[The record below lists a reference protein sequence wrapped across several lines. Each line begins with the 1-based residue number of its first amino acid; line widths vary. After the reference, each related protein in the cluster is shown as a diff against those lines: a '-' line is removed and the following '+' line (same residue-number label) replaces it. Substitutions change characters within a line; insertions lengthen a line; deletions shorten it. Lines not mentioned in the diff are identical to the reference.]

1 MVKGLYTAYTGML
14 NQQNRMDVLTN
25 NLANSATVGFKKE
38 GSLSLGAKVGEN
50 YTDFTQGAFQTTEN
64 PFDLALSG
72 NGFFACEYTNK
83 AGVTSVKYTR
93 DGSFILNQSGDL
105 VTKDGDYVLDANGRH
120 IRLNPQQETVFNEN
134 GTITQN
140 GVTVAALQIADFT
153 DYNYLEHFGESY
165 YQPVEGATRKQA
177 DAKVFSGY
185 LEQSN
190 VTVINEMV
198 ELISVT
204 RNYETNQK
212 VIQTIDGTLDIA
224 ANQLGQLR

>member
-1 MVKGLYTAYTGML
+1 M
-14 NQQNRMDVLTN
+14 
-25 NLANSATVGFKKE
+25 
-38 GSLSLGAKVGEN
+38 EN
-50 YTDFTQGAFQTTEN
+50 
-64 PFDLALSG
+64 
-72 NGFFACEYTNK
+72 
-83 AGVTSVKYTR
+83 KY
-93 DGSFILNQSGDL
+93 
-105 VTKDGDYVLDANGRH
+105 
-120 IRLNPQQETVFNEN
+120 
-134 GTITQN
+134 
-140 GVTVAALQIADFT
+140 
-153 DYNYLEHFGESY
+153 
-165 YQPVEGATRKQA
+165 QA

>member
-1 MVKGLYTAYTGML
+1 M
-14 NQQNRMDVLTN
+14 
-25 NLANSATVGFKKE
+25 
-38 GSLSLGAKVGEN
+38 
-50 YTDFTQGAFQTTEN
+50 
-64 PFDLALSG
+64 
-72 NGFFACEYTNK
+72 
-83 AGVTSVKYTR
+83 
-93 DGSFILNQSGDL
+93 
-105 VTKDGDYVLDANGRH
+105 
-120 IRLNPQQETVFNEN
+120 NPQQETVFNEN

-140 GVTVAALQIADFT
+140 GVTVAALQHADFT

-185 LEQSN
+185 LAQSN

>member
-1 MVKGLYTAYTGML
+1 M
-14 NQQNRMDVLTN
+14 
-25 NLANSATVGFKKE
+25 
-38 GSLSLGAKVGEN
+38 
-50 YTDFTQGAFQTTEN
+50 
-64 PFDLALSG
+64 
-72 NGFFACEYTNK
+72 
-83 AGVTSVKYTR
+83 
-93 DGSFILNQSGDL
+93 NQSGDL
-105 VTKDGDYVLDANGRH
+105 VTKDGDYVLDANGSH

-140 GVTVAALQIADFT
+140 GVTVATLQIADFT